1 MLKKLLK
8 ALLGQSHKYR
18 SYSSSDYKKHHHY
31 GNHHHHG
38 NHHHYGHGH
47 YKKKHKSHSVFSS
60 FFSS

>member
-18 SYSSSDYKKHHHY
+18 SYSSSDYKKRHHY
-31 GNHHHHG
+31 G

-47 YKKKHKSHSVFSS
+47 YKKKHKSRSVFSS